1 MSDLKTWAFNCADEI
16 KSELKKRTQ
25 LRHENREILLNKY
38 KKMKSVE
45 EGKAGGTGMVGQGKR
60 FDEVECYKKRL

>member
-45 EGKAGGTGMVGQGKR
+45 EGKAGGTGIVG
-60 FDEVECYKKRL
+60 